1 MWDADT
7 PPLERVYAVV
17 FGMSHPVNPSYIAD
31 QAELPLDTTRAQL
44 ERLQELNIVEA
55 ASYSP
60 TQLYSFADS
69 YLSIRALHRLC
80 TQRTLEEL
88 SQIDA
93 TLSDQLETWQRE
105 YDISSPQAA
114 VDDTGDCSGSSGP
127 PPLILGE
134 WLFIKHY
141 RTLIQKA
148 QAVLAPAD
156 ESATDV

>member
-17 FGMSHPVNPSYIAD
+17 FEMSHPVSPSYIAD

-55 ASYSP
+55 ASYSSI
-60 TQLYSFADS
+60 QLYSFADS

-114 VDDTGDCSGSSGP
+114 VADTGDHSGSSSP